1 MNQIPDLR
9 DAQAYPATMC
19 PKFAAMR
26 NRKKFQANQIVD
38 VTIDCGLGTAAQR
51 DRPTFG

>member
-38 VTIDCGLGTAAQR
+38 VTIDCGLGTAIRRERTAI
-51 DRPTFG
+51 G